1 MTGAAPVVAG
11 SGTGA
16 YKGISGNFTLTITVS
31 EVDARPCP
39 QPWSSGLLAQAIF
52 MTGSGTVSFG

>member
-1 MTGAAPVVAG
+1 MAG

-16 YKGISGNFTLTITVS
+16 YKGISGTFQMTITIY
-31 EVDARPCP
+31 EVDSWPKCSA
-39 QPWSSGLLAQAIF
+39 LLAQDIF